1 MKKITALT
9 LCLFI
14 LFSLAACKSDS
25 GSGFAGVDHS
35 GGDSNDIGGT
45 STSYTLGNLT
55 KNIFEIAKSGTYR
68 MEFSIIGENI
78 NDNYA
83 EYAKDGMFAI
93 DIGMRTIYKDGKS
106 YLIMDAFEIVMAE
119 DAEPDEEIERFLPEE
134 STLTYIGEGSGEF
147 KGKTYKYDEYLND
160 KGLTMYFYVDDG
172 VFKGIQT
179 IEANGSLTDMEI
191 IAFDQNVPDS
201 VFEIPAHYEIMEE
214 E

>member
-14 LFSLAACKSDS
+14 LLSLAACKDDS
-25 GSGFAGVDHS
+25 GSGFTGVDHS
-35 GGDSNDIGGT
+35 NGDSNDIGGT
-45 STSYTLGNLT
+45 SYTPGNLT

-93 DIGMRTIYKDGKS
+93 DMGMRTIYKDGKS
-106 YLIMDAFEIVMAE
+106 YLVMDDFEIVMVE
-119 DAEPDEEIERFLPEE
+119 DAEPDEEITGFLPEE

-147 KGKTYKYDEYLND
+147 KGKTYKYDEYLNE
-160 KGLTMYFYVDDG
+160 KGLTVYFYVDDG

-179 IEANGSLTDMEI
+179 IEADGSLTDMEI